1 MKKLILL
8 VLAACSAIAP
18 ACTFLDIDPET
29 GLDENQ
35 VFSTWDNFKAYF
47 NNVYEGRTGQSGSG
61 DNINIKLG
69 YPLYLDFSDRRFTW
83 NALTD
88 MCDGGRWLRAQ
99 QIKAGALGANVSEW
113 TTTTSR
119 RPISYSMFRIIRV
132 ANKCIENIDM
142 VQNAKQIDKDDL
154 IGQAYFVR
162 AFAHFTLCRIF
173 GGMPYLDKALE
184 ADDEW
189 DMTRLSAWE
198 TYTRCAEDLD
208 RAYDYLLAAGKVRRD
223 AGPGSEGHLTS
234 SDMAYPNGVA
244 AKALKA
250 RCLLYA
256 ASELN
261 NLHGQSDWEDA
272 AEACGEAIR
281 IAEEYGYDLVP
292 GSEWSSNFWGAAYTN
307 EHIWA
312 WNYGSGSYYQTDV
325 WSAVFA
331 YPQANFSKSSGE
343 CPTQNCVDLFETVWG
358 DPLETEAERQEA
370 IAQGH
375 YDEQDPYSNRDPR
388 LDLTVVHDGSVVSMC
403 PTGINIH
410 YDPSTGTYPMTVINS
425 QSRQFGIAWGSMD
438 SKSTGYSNTG
448 YYINKWWN
456 GGYGSGT
463 ASRTEHTDPL
473 IRMAELYLNYAEA
486 ANEAYGPD
494 GRAGGLPMTALDA
507 VNKVRNRAGMP
518 DVLDKFTGSA
528 PLLRERIRNERCVE
542 LAFEGHHYYHDI
554 RRWMIAPQKMTATL
568 TGMYIEKTDV
578 SEQYPK
584 GRIYTRR
591 AIPQNRQSSW
601 KDAMYYIPFPT
612 EEANKMKNFVNNEI
626 W

>member
-1 MKKLILL
+1 
-8 VLAACSAIAP
+8 
-18 ACTFLDIDPET
+18 
-29 GLDENQ
+29 
-35 VFSTWDNFKAYF
+35 
-47 NNVYEGRTGQSGSG
+47 
-61 DNINIKLG
+61 
-69 YPLYLDFSDRRFTW
+69 
-83 NALTD
+83 
-88 MCDGGRWLRAQ
+88 
-99 QIKAGALGANVSEW
+99 
-113 TTTTSR
+113 
-119 RPISYSMFRIIRV
+119 
-132 ANKCIENIDM
+132 
-142 VQNAKQIDKDDL
+142 
-154 IGQAYFVR
+154 
-162 AFAHFTLCRIF
+162 
-173 GGMPYLDKALE
+173 MPYLDKALDE
-184 ADDEW
+184 NDEW
-189 DMTRLSAWE
+189 DMARLTAWE
-198 TYTRCAEDLD
+198 TYSRCAEDFD
-208 RAYDYLLAAGKVRRD
+208 RAYECFVSASKVRRD
-223 AGPGSEGHLTS
+223 AAPGTEGHLTS

-244 AKALKA
+244 AKAMKA
-250 RCLLYA
+250 RALLYA
-256 ASELN
+256 ASKLN

-292 GSEWSSNFWGAAYTN
+292 GSEWSSNFWGTAYTN

-486 ANEAYGPD
+486 VNEVSGPQ
-494 GRAGGLPMTALDA
+494 GTAGGLSLTALEA
-507 VNKVRNRAGMP
+507 VNKVRNRIGMP